1 MNQALLYTLVN
12 IRTFSDIL
20 HDEPGSHVS
29 GSSPFRKVITG
40 VGKPLETQVNLT
52 SVESRR
58 QPNED
63 VRLTKVGGTI
73 RGEMIPFT

>member
-1 MNQALLYTLVN
+1 M
-12 IRTFSDIL
+12 
-20 HDEPGSHVS
+20 S

-40 VGKPLETQVNLT
+40 VGNPLATQVNLT

-58 QPNED
+58 QPIED

-73 RGEMIPFT
+73 RGEMIPFTLTQ